1 VSRIPEYVT
10 ARTLTSTDVVL
21 CLVPIALFLSIVTLV

>member
-1 VSRIPEYVT
+1 MSRIPGYVT
-10 ARTLTSTDVVL
+10 ARTLTVLDVVS

>member
-1 VSRIPEYVT
+1 MSRIPGYT
-10 ARTLTSTDVVL
+10 AARTLTSLDVVL